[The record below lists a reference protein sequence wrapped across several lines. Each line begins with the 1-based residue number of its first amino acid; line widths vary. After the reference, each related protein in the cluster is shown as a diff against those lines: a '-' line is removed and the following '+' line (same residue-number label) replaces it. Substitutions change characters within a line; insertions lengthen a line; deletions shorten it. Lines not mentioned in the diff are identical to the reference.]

1 MATTKIGTKKR
12 IRIYTYEIARDGTS
26 TATDPTL
33 LTIWIDLPVG
43 VTITSAWPTDGVIT
57 KIATGDFEYLYTT
70 TESGKHEVRCAA
82 TGAIVVAEQTTFVVA
97 ASNVTV

>member
-1 MATTKIGTKKR
+1 MAATKIGTKKR
-12 IRIYTYEIARDGTS
+12 IRIYTYEIARDGTK

-33 LTIWIDLPVG
+33 LTLWIDLPVG

-70 TESGKHEVRCAA
+70 TESGMMQLRVAA
-82 TGAIVVAEQTTFVVA
+82 TGAIVVAEQTSFTVA
-97 ASNVTV
+97 ASNVTP

>member
-12 IRIYTYEIARDGTS
+12 IRIYTYEVARDGTK
-26 TATDPTL
+26 TATDPTT

-43 VTITSAWPTDGVIT
+43 VTVTSVWPTDGVIT

-70 TESGKHEVRCAA
+70 TEANMHQVRCAA
-82 TGAIVVAEQTTFVVA
+82 TGAIVVAEQTSFMVA
-97 ASNVTV
+97 ATNVTA